1 MQDERNLILFSQNQQ
16 NMVQEV
22 NQILQENQSTMQ
34 PPTQLRSIQDNYCP
48 PSTNASNTGIKE
60 FDKLLDGGF
69 TKGSIILLAGSSGS
83 GKTIFSFQWLFEGIK
98 NNENGIYITLT
109 EPLFKTLENLEKL
122 SYYDKEAIEN
132 EKLRIVDLREIY
144 GKEGFDQQKILDFI
158 EDEVKRT
165 NAKRLCID
173 SITAI
178 AYQLDDRAKIRAFIF
193 AVGTTLATLGCTTVL
208 ISEVSEM
215 NKYSKY
221 EVEEFISDAIIR
233 FDQINVKDE
242 PQRIMR
248 IIKVRGRNY
257 RSDDIYFKIT
267 KDGINVFPKLRVLLE
282 HFSTTERIS
291 MGISALDDMLGG
303 GIFVGSSTLITG
315 SPGTGKSTL
324 GLSFIA
330 EGLKNGETCLYAGF
344 EESKTQVLRN
354 AKNFGWD
361 FEKYEREGLLVMRC
375 IYPNEK
381 HLEEHLADIR
391 QIVEEKKIKR
401 CVVDPLSA
409 ISSAFSPDAFI
420 SFSKRLNGYLKTQE
434 VTPLFTSATT
444 SLIGNTKDADAH
456 LSTISDNIVLL
467 RYVEMQG
474 DVQSVINIIKM
485 RGSEHSKSL
494 RIYNITDKGIVV
506 GKSLEGYEGVT
517 TGVSKKIAE
526 LEEESKELKE
536 IIKQKE
542 IAEDELKESE
552 GKLKIFSNA
561 VNNAYDA
568 FVLTDMVG
576 NVEYT
581 NESTLKI
588 FGYSPEEA
596 MKLNVSQFAANPEYV
611 GKIMEEMK
619 NKGEW
624 SGELLSIRK
633 NKETFPTLLSTSTIK
648 DNEGNPT
655 GMLGVFRDVTERK
668 KAEEALQESEERHRI
683 LFESSQD
690 AIMTIEPP
698 SWNFATGN
706 PATMKMFKAKN
717 EAEFISYGPG
727 TLSPERQSDGRDSA
741 EKAKEMIEKAMR
753 EGSSFFEWTH
763 KRIDGEEFPA
773 IVLLSRV
780 KLAGKTFLQ
789 ATVRDMTTQ
798 KRTEDERKKAEEEL
812 KESEEKYR
820 DLFENANDLIQ
831 SVDAN
836 GRFIYVNKKWL
847 KTLGYTEDEV
857 KSLTIADILRKDQIP
872 HCMEIIN
879 EVRNGKSFEKVETV
893 FVSKDGRE
901 IYVEGGANA
910 KFKDGKFIASR
921 SFFRDITERKQAEEK
936 IKHHEIHLEN
946 LLALHRMEN
955 VTDTELF
962 NFTLEASLDITQSE
976 FAFIGTL
983 SKDETVLTI
992 QSWSTKVMEQCSITG
1007 KTIDFVIAQ
1016 TGLFGECVRQ
1026 RRSIMVND
1034 YESSIELKK
1043 GYPKGHVPIKRYLGI
1058 PIFSKD
1064 KIVAVCSIAN
1074 KVKEYSESDV
1084 NYLSSLLHEMW
1095 NRIEGKQAKEALQ
1108 ETNQYLENLINYANA
1123 PIIVWDTQ
1131 FAITRFNHAFESLTG
1146 RDMNDVVG
1154 KPLEILFPS
1163 DQAKSSMELIRK
1175 TQEGEQ
1181 WEVVEIEVQNLDGS
1195 RRTVLWNS
1203 ANLFTPDGKTL
1214 VATIAQGQDITK
1226 RKRALAEL
1234 KVANEKLNQI
1244 KSDFFEVT
1252 TREIR
1257 SPLTTIK
1264 GYMEMLS
1271 NRAFGEI
1278 NDEQKKYLEIML
1290 RNTDQLDNLVSDLVD
1305 ISSIES
1311 GNITFTLEK
1320 TSVSE
1325 MVNEAVEKIQP
1336 DAKVKNIAVK
1346 VEIEDQIPDLI
1357 VDQDRIKQV
1366 IRNILG
1372 YTIKF
1377 SPEKTTINLRA
1388 KKQENDVLFEIQ
1400 DQGMDIPKD
1409 KQKKIFKAF
1418 YRAEEGKSTEYS
1430 GGGIRLALSRGIVT
1444 IHGGKMWVES
1454 EEGKGSAFRFTL
1466 PIKPVDNIQ
1475 TRCKESDI
1483 FETKKDDEN
1492 IENNKNSHCVIP
1504 C

>member
-1 MQDERNLILFSQNQQ
+1 MQNEKNLTQFSQQHQ
-16 NMVQEV
+16 SVVQEV
-22 NQILQENQSTMQ
+22 DQILQEKKSTI
-34 PPTQLRSIQDNYCP
+34 PPLEQLLSTDNNYY
-48 PSTNASNTGIKE
+48 PSAINTSNTGIKE

-122 SYYDKEAIEN
+122 SYYNKESIEN
-132 EKLRIVDLREIY
+132 EKLRIVDLREVC
-144 GKEGFDQQKILDFI
+144 GKEGFDQRKILDFI

-193 AVGTTLATLGCTTVL
+193 ALGTALATLGCTTVL

-267 KDGINVFPKLRVLLE
+267 KDGINVFPKLRVPLE

-291 MGISALDDMLGG
+291 MGISALDEMLGG

-324 GLSFIA
+324 GLSFLA
-330 EGLKNGETCLYAGF
+330 DGLKNGEICLYVGF
-344 EESKTQVLRN
+344 EESKKQVLRN

-381 HLEEHLADIR
+381 YLEEHLSDIR

-409 ISSAFSPDAFI
+409 ISSAFSPDVFI
-420 SFSKRLNGYLKTQE
+420 SFSKRLNGYLKTRE

-444 SLIGNTKDADAH
+444 SLIGNTKDVDSH
-456 LSTISDNIVLL
+456 ISTISDNIILL

-542 IAEDELKESE
+542 MMEK
-552 GKLKIFSNA
+552 
-561 VNNAYDA
+561 
-568 FVLTDMVG
+568 VLH
-576 NVEYT
+576 
-581 NESTLKI
+581 
-588 FGYSPEEA
+588 
-596 MKLNVSQFAANPEYV
+596 
-611 GKIMEEMK
+611 
-619 NKGEW
+619 
-624 SGELLSIRK
+624 
-633 NKETFPTLLSTSTIK
+633 
-648 DNEGNPT
+648 
-655 GMLGVFRDVTERK
+655 
-668 KAEEALQESEERHRI
+668 ESEERHRI

-690 AIMTIEPP
+690 AIMTLEPP
-698 SWNFATGN
+698 SWKFTTGN
-706 PATMKMFKAKN
+706 PATIEMFKAKN
-717 EAEFISYGPG
+717 EEEFTSQGPE
-727 TLSPERQSDGRDSA
+727 TLSPERQPDGRASA
-741 EKAKEMIEKAMR
+741 EKAKEMIETAMR
-753 EGSSFFEWTH
+753 EGSCFFEWTH
-763 KRIDGEEFPA
+763 KRIDGKEFPA
-773 IVLLSRV
+773 TVLLSRV
-780 KLAGKTFLQ
+780 KLVGKIFLQ
-789 ATVRDMTTQ
+789 ATVRDMTMQ
-798 KRTEDERKKAEEEL
+798 KRAEDERK
-812 KESEEKYR
+812 
-820 DLFENANDLIQ
+820 Q
-831 SVDAN
+831 
-836 GRFIYVNKKWL
+836 
-847 KTLGYTEDEV
+847 T
-857 KSLTIADILRKDQIP
+857 
-872 HCMEIIN
+872 
-879 EVRNGKSFEKVETV
+879 
-893 FVSKDGRE
+893 
-901 IYVEGGANA
+901 
-910 KFKDGKFIASR
+910 
-921 SFFRDITERKQAEEK
+921 EEK
-936 IKHHEIHLEN
+936 IKQHKIHLEN
-946 LLALHRMEN
+946 LLALHKMKN
-955 VTDTELF
+955 VIDKEIF
-962 NFTLEASLDITQSE
+962 NFTLEAALNITKSE
-976 FAFIGTL
+976 FAFIGTM
-983 SKDETVLTI
+983 SNDETVMTI
-992 QSWSTKVMEQCSITG
+992 QSWSTKVMEQCSITD
-1007 KTIDFVIAQ
+1007 KTINFVIAQ
-1016 TGLFGECVRQ
+1016 TGLLGEIVRQ
-1026 RRSIMVND
+1026 RRHIIVND
-1034 YESSIELKK
+1034 YESSHELKK
-1043 GYPKGHVPIKRYLGI
+1043 GYPKGHVPIKNFLSI

-1064 KIVAVCSIAN
+1064 KIVAVCAVAN
-1074 KVKEYSESDV
+1074 KMIEYSESDV
-1084 NYLSSLLHEMW
+1084 NYLCSLLHEMW
-1095 NRIEGKQAKEALQ
+1095 NRIEGKQAEEALQ

-1146 RDMNDVVG
+1146 RSVDDVIG

-1163 DQAKSSMELIRK
+1163 NQVESSMELIRK
-1175 TQEGEQ
+1175 TQGGKQ
-1181 WEVVEIEVQNLDGS
+1181 WDAVEIDVLNLDGS
-1195 RRTVLWNS
+1195 IRTVLWNS
-1203 ANLFTPDGKTL
+1203 ANLFAPDGKTL

-1226 RKRALAEL
+1226 RKRAVEEL
-1234 KVANEKLNQI
+1234 KEANEKLNQI

-1290 RNTDQLDNLVSDLVD
+1290 RNTNQLDNLVSDLMD
-1305 ISSIES
+1305 ISSIVS
-1311 GNITFTLEK
+1311 GNMIFTLEK
-1320 TSVSE
+1320 TIVTKI
-1325 MVNEAVEKIQP
+1325 MNEAVEKIQSS
-1336 DAKVKNIAVK
+1336 ANVKNIAVN

-1357 VDQDRIKQV
+1357 VDQNRIKQV
-1366 IRNILG
+1366 IINILG

-1377 SPEKTTINLRA
+1377 SPDKTTINLRV
-1388 KKQENDVLFEIQ
+1388 KKQETDVLFEIQ

-1409 KQKKIFKAF
+1409 KQKRLFKAF
-1418 YRAEEGKSTEYS
+1418 YRAEEGKSREYS

-1444 IHGGKMWVES
+1444 VHGGKIWVES
-1454 EEGKGSAFRFTL
+1454 EGGKGTTFRFTL

-1483 FETKKDDEN
+1483 FESKKDDEN
-1492 IENNKNSHCVIP
+1492 IENN
-1504 C
+1504 